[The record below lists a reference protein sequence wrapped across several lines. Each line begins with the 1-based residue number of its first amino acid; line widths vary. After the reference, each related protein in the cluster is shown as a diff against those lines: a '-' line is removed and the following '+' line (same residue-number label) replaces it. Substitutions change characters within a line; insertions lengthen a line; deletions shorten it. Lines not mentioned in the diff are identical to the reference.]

1 MRVKVN
7 RKQNAAFKATSVS
20 NGNCYMG
27 SVPIG
32 GQPSVPSLDHDGQ
45 KSLISDKIE
54 QVSKASDNLCLPN
67 CMFQALRSE
76 ALRKAFSAGNR
87 KEVFK
92 AFVELSAGQRNI
104 QTGKVINRETNGY
117 FPNDMT
123 RYLNFLQTNIWI
135 KDYLFLRI
143 QAPDVP
149 KIFIRLF
156 TEPHFLEE
164 KTLVF
169 FGHSMP
175 SDEKQ
180 RMAKRFEDLHKS
192 LSSNEYSHLSGD
204 EQRIAVELDMIKF
217 YNNPNEMVTL
227 RKRFNI
233 PKNEH
238 GISIGIE
245 KDKSM
250 WLYDNGNKVRK
261 PVTSIAHVAPYLL
274 SYKKVYV
281 FKLSVW

>member
-1 MRVKVN
+1 LDQGLPFLENSSPRCPKN
-7 RKQNAAFKATSVS
+7 FYSSV
-20 NGNCYMG
+20 
-27 SVPIG
+27 
-32 GQPSVPSLDHDGQ
+32 HR
-45 KSLISDKIE
+45 
-54 QVSKASDNLCLPN
+54 AS
-67 CMFQALRSE
+67 
-76 ALRKAFSAGNR
+76 
-87 KEVFK
+87 
-92 AFVELSAGQRNI
+92 
-104 QTGKVINRETNGY
+104 
-117 FPNDMT
+117 
-123 RYLNFLQTNIWI
+123 
-135 KDYLFLRI
+135 
-143 QAPDVP
+143 
-149 KIFIRLF
+149 
-156 TEPHFLEE
+156 FLEE